1 MGAAN
6 VPVIPGYHGVDQD
19 VPLLLKEADRI
30 GYPILIKAVSG
41 GGGKGMRI
49 VNNPQEFE
57 EALRSAKREAV
68 SSFGDDRVLIEKY
81 LKRYVQP
88 ILFAASSPSLPP

>member
-1 MGAAN
+1 MSSAR
-6 VPVIPGYHGVDQD
+6 VPVIPGYHGDNQD
-19 VPLLLKEADRI
+19 VDFLLKEADKI

-49 VNNPQEFE
+49 VNNAKEFE
-57 EALRSAKREAV
+57 EALNSAKREAT

-81 LKRYVQP
+81 LKR
-88 ILFAASSPSLPP
+88 